1 MKKLAILMGL
11 ALVAGSASATIIL
24 TDAQW
29 ASATVYGVGGPLG
42 TLDSIVDGSPAEG
55 DIEFTVTVDATLD
68 GGGYTYGFVEV
79 EVPMGGIAGDVWEL
93 YVENTSAAAS
103 SQIFMA
109 AVTNGVRVD
118 GGPSTGIMGAGDA
131 AQTLSWD
138 MSALTSIDSLTLWMA
153 AAPVLGGT
161 TITTMVPE
169 PATFGLMALLGGGML
184 WIRKRFTS

>member
-1 MKKLAILMGL
+1 MKKLAVLMGL
-11 ALVAGSASATIIL
+11 ALIAGSASATIIL

-29 ASATVYGVGGPLG
+29 ASATVYNVDGPLG
-42 TLDSIVDGSPAEG
+42 TLDSIVDGSAVDG

-68 GGGYTYGFVEV
+68 GGGFLFGFVEV

-93 YVENTSAAAS
+93 RVENTSATAS

-118 GGPSTGIMGAGDA
+118 GGPTSGIMSAGDA

-161 TITTMVPE
+161 TVTTMVPE

-184 WIRKRFTS
+184 FVRKRFRS